1 MSMDFLTFGDE
12 SGCRRGSERGSFSSS
27 SMPFSFYSAE
37 GQICLYMEHPQYPTW
52 LCRADVPS
60 VWCLAAVRALR
71 TLCCLSITSFDQC
84 TMGSI
89 ARKPTTILHLRLP
102 RLRGAL
108 LRGGRGGRCAHPP
121 RFHERLQGRGLH
133 GNFKTSCGKIYPQKL
148 NAIIADSIAAHLR
161 TRFQD
166 LALSAELPAVL
177 HPLVC
182 IFF

>member
-1 MSMDFLTFGDE
+1 
-12 SGCRRGSERGSFSSS
+12 
-27 SMPFSFYSAE
+27 
-37 GQICLYMEHPQYPTW
+37 MEHPQYPTW

-133 GNFKTSCGKIYPQKL
+133 GNFKTSCGKIYQQKL

-182 IFF
+182 IFFEDTATSSTVCPSGFHARDQVSIRHSMLKVTRTTSRPLRIG